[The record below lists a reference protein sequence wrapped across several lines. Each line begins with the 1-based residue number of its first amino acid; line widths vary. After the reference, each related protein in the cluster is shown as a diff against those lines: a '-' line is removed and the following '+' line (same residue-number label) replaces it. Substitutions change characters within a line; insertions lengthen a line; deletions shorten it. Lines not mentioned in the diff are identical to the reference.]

1 MNIKKISIIFAGTPE
16 FAVPALEKIYLAG
29 FEIKLVLTQP
39 DRKSGRGMNIK
50 KSPVKQKSIELD
62 IPVYQPEVLIN
73 NKEAINKIT
82 TKKADI
88 LIVVAYG
95 LIIPDEI
102 LKAYNGHIY
111 NIHASLLPRWRGAAP
126 IHRAIEAGDKEAGI
140 TIMKIVNKL
149 DAGPR
154 IMKEKL
160 SVSEED
166 TTDSLSKKLS
176 DIGASLITT
185 LLNDIERG
193 KVIKLEKQN
202 EENVTYAKKIN
213 KLEAIADF
221 NNSPEVLCQKIRAFN
236 PFPMININFE
246 GKSLKIVR
254 ANIYNKKEIKH
265 NLASGKLFLHGED
278 LLLKLSSGILKLEEV
293 RLEGKKTMIASDFV
307 KGHQVMKINSVN
319 K

>member
-102 LKAYNGHIY
+102 LNAYNGHIY

-126 IHRAIEAGDKEAGI
+126 VHRAIEAGDKEAGI
-140 TIMKIVNKL
+140 TIMKVVNKL
-149 DAGPR
+149 DAGPM

>member
-82 TKKADI
+82 SKKADI

-102 LKAYNGHIY
+102 LNAYNGHIY

-149 DAGPR
+149 DAGPM

-307 KGHQVMKINSVN
+307 KGHQVMRINSVN

>member
-1 MNIKKISIIFAGTPE
+1 MSIKKISIIFAGTPE
-16 FAVPALEKIYLAG
+16 FAVPALEKINLAG

-39 DRKSGRGMNIK
+39 DRKSGRGMNVK
-50 KSPVKQKSIELD
+50 KSPVKQKAIEHD

-95 LIIPDEI
+95 LIIPEEI
-102 LKAYNGHIY
+102 LNAYNGHIY

-126 IHRAIEAGDKEAGI
+126 IHRAIEAGDKETGI

-149 DAGPR
+149 DAGPM

-246 GKSLKIVR
+246 GKSLKIVS
-254 ANIYNKKEIKH
+254 ANIYNKKEITH

>member
-82 TKKADI
+82 SKKADI

-102 LKAYNGHIY
+102 LNAYNGHIY

-140 TIMKIVNKL
+140 TIMKIVKKL
-149 DAGPR
+149 DAGPM

>member
-1 MNIKKISIIFAGTPE
+1 
-16 FAVPALEKIYLAG
+16 
-29 FEIKLVLTQP
+29 
-39 DRKSGRGMNIK
+39 
-50 KSPVKQKSIELD
+50 
-62 IPVYQPEVLIN
+62 
-73 NKEAINKIT
+73 
-82 TKKADI
+82 
-88 LIVVAYG
+88 
-95 LIIPDEI
+95 
-102 LKAYNGHIY
+102 
-111 NIHASLLPRWRGAAP
+111 
-126 IHRAIEAGDKEAGI
+126 
-140 TIMKIVNKL
+140 MKIVNKL
-149 DAGPR
+149 DAGPM

>member
-1 MNIKKISIIFAGTPE
+1 MRVIFAGTPE
-16 FAVPALEKIYLAG
+16 FAVPALEKINLAG

-82 TKKADI
+82 SKKADI

-126 IHRAIEAGDKEAGI
+126 IHRAIEAGDKETGI

-149 DAGPR
+149 DAGPM

>member
-1 MNIKKISIIFAGTPE
+1 MSKKKISIIFAGTPE
-16 FAVPALEKIYLAG
+16 FAVPALEQINLAG

-39 DRKSGRGMNIK
+39 DRKSGRGLNLK

-62 IPVYQPEVLIN
+62 IPVYQPEVLVN

-82 TKKADI
+82 SKKADI

-102 LKAYNGHIY
+102 LNAYNEHIY

-126 IHRAIEAGDKEAGI
+126 IHRAIEAGDKETGI

-149 DAGPR
+149 DAGPM
-154 IMKEKL
+154 IMKEK
-160 SVSEED
+160 VSISKED
-166 TTDSLSKKLS
+166 TTEFLSKKLS
-176 DIGASLITT
+176 DLGSSMITS
-185 LLNDIERG
+185 LLNNIEKG
-193 KVIKLEKQN
+193 KAIKLEKQN
-202 EENVTYAKKIN
+202 DEDVTYAKKIN

-236 PFPMININFE
+236 PFPMIKINFE

-265 NLASGKLFLHGED
+265 NLALGKLFLYGED

-293 RLEGKKTMIASDFV
+293 RLEGKKTMTASDFL
-307 KGHQVMKINSVN
+307 KGHQVMKINSAN
-319 K
+319 Q

>member
-1 MNIKKISIIFAGTPE
+1 MSIKKISIIFAGTPE

-102 LKAYNGHIY
+102 LNAYNGHIY

-149 DAGPR
+149 DAGPM

-265 NLASGKLFLHGED
+265 NLASGKVFLHGED
-278 LLLKLSSGILKLEEV
+278 LLLKLTSGVLKLEEV

>member
-50 KSPVKQKSIELD
+50 KSPVKQKSIELG

-102 LKAYNGHIY
+102 LNAYNGHIY

-149 DAGPR
+149 DAGPM

-176 DIGASLITT
+176 DIGGSLITT

>member
-102 LKAYNGHIY
+102 LNAYNGHIY

-149 DAGPR
+149 DAGPM

-236 PFPMININFE
+236 PFPMINIDFE

-254 ANIYNKKEIKH
+254 ANIYNKKEITH

>member
-82 TKKADI
+82 SKKADI

-102 LKAYNGHIY
+102 LNAYNGHIY

-126 IHRAIEAGDKEAGI
+126 VHRAIEAGDKEAGI
-140 TIMKIVNKL
+140 TIMKVVNKL
-149 DAGPR
+149 DAGPM

-176 DIGASLITT
+176 EIGASLITT

>member
-149 DAGPR
+149 DAGPM

>member
-82 TKKADI
+82 SKKADI

-102 LKAYNGHIY
+102 LNAYNGHIY

-126 IHRAIEAGDKEAGI
+126 VHRAIEAGDKEAGI
-140 TIMKIVNKL
+140 TIMKVVNKL
-149 DAGPR
+149 DAGPM

>member
-39 DRKSGRGMNIK
+39 DRKSGRGMNVK

-102 LKAYNGHIY
+102 LNAYNGHIY

-140 TIMKIVNKL
+140 TIMKIVKKL
-149 DAGPR
+149 DAGPM

-160 SVSEED
+160 FVSEED

-236 PFPMININFE
+236 PFPMINIDFE

-254 ANIYNKKEIKH
+254 ANIYNKKEITH

>member
-1 MNIKKISIIFAGTPE
+1 MSIKKISIIFAGTPE
-16 FAVPALEKIYLAG
+16 FAVPALEKINLAG

-73 NKEAINKIT
+73 NKEALDKIT
-82 TKKADI
+82 SKKADI

-102 LKAYNGHIY
+102 LNAYNGHIY

-149 DAGPR
+149 DAGPM

>member
-102 LKAYNGHIY
+102 LNAYNGHIY

-140 TIMKIVNKL
+140 TIMKIVKKL
-149 DAGPR
+149 DAGPM

-160 SVSEED
+160 FVSEED

-265 NLASGKLFLHGED
+265 SLASGKLFLHGED

>member
-102 LKAYNGHIY
+102 LNAYNGHIY

-140 TIMKIVNKL
+140 TIMKIVKKL
-149 DAGPR
+149 DAGPM

-160 SVSEED
+160 FVSEED

-236 PFPMININFE
+236 PFPMINIDFE

-254 ANIYNKKEIKH
+254 ANIYNKKEITH

>member
-62 IPVYQPEVLIN
+62 IPVYQPEVLTN
-73 NKEAINKIT
+73 NKEALNKIT
-82 TKKADI
+82 SKKADI

-95 LIIPDEI
+95 LIIPEEI
-102 LKAYNGHIY
+102 LNLFNGHIY

-126 IHRAIEAGDKEAGI
+126 IHRAIEAGDKETGI

-149 DAGPR
+149 DAGPM

-307 KGHQVMKINSVN
+307 KGHQVMKINSAYQ
-319 K
+319 

>member
-102 LKAYNGHIY
+102 LNAYNGHIY

-126 IHRAIEAGDKEAGI
+126 IHRAIEAGDKEVGI

-149 DAGPR
+149 DAGPM

-236 PFPMININFE
+236 PFPMINIDFE

>member
-50 KSPVKQKSIELD
+50 KSPVKQKSIELG

-82 TKKADI
+82 SKKADI

-102 LKAYNGHIY
+102 LNAYNGHIY

-126 IHRAIEAGDKEAGI
+126 VHRAIEAGDKEAGI

-149 DAGPR
+149 DAGPM

-236 PFPMININFE
+236 PFPMINIDFE

>member
-102 LKAYNGHIY
+102 LNAYNGHIY

-140 TIMKIVNKL
+140 TIMKIVKKL
-149 DAGPR
+149 DAGPM

-160 SVSEED
+160 FVSEED

-236 PFPMININFE
+236 PFPMINIDFE

>member
-1 MNIKKISIIFAGTPE
+1 MSTKKLSVIFAGTPD
-16 FAVPALEKIYLAG
+16 FAVPALEKINLNGY
-29 FEIKLVLTQP
+29 EIKLVLTQP
-39 DRKSGRGMNIK
+39 DRKSGRGMNVR
-50 KSPVKQKSIELD
+50 KSPVKEKSIELD
-62 IPVYQPEVLIN
+62 IPVYQPEVLTN
-73 NKEAINKIT
+73 NKEALNKIT
-82 TKKADI
+82 SKKADI

-95 LIIPDEI
+95 LIIPEEI
-102 LKAYNGHIY
+102 LNLFNGHIY

-126 IHRAIEAGDKEAGI
+126 IHRAIEAGDKETGI

-149 DAGPR
+149 DAGPM

-176 DIGASLITT
+176 ELGASMITS
-185 LLNDIERG
+185 LLNNIERG
-193 KVIKLEKQN
+193 KAIKLEKQD

-236 PFPMININFE
+236 PFPMINIDFE

>member
-1 MNIKKISIIFAGTPE
+1 MSIKKISIIFAGTPE
-16 FAVPALEKIYLAG
+16 FAVPALEKINLAG

-50 KSPVKQKSIELD
+50 KSTVKQKSIELD

-82 TKKADI
+82 SKKADI

-102 LKAYNGHIY
+102 LNAYNGHIY

-149 DAGPR
+149 DAGPM

-213 KLEAIADF
+213 KVEAIADF

>member
-102 LKAYNGHIY
+102 LNAYNGHIY

-126 IHRAIEAGDKEAGI
+126 IHRAIEAGDKEAGV
-140 TIMKIVNKL
+140 TIMKIVKKL
-149 DAGPR
+149 DAGPM

-160 SVSEED
+160 FVSEED

>member
-1 MNIKKISIIFAGTPE
+1 MSIKKISIIFAGTPE

-102 LKAYNGHIY
+102 LNAYNGHIY

-149 DAGPR
+149 DAGPM